1 MKARILATAT
11 LALALFAT
19 PVIAETPASVA
30 TYEIDTSHTYLG
42 FAISHLGFSTTYGRF
57 TDVSGS
63 ITFNE
68 ENPEASSVEVRIVP
82 ASLYTGH
89 EERDKHV
96 RGKDF
101 LNVEEFPE
109 MSFIS
114 TAIERTGEKT
124 GKITGDL
131 TLHGVTKPVTLEA
144 TFTRMGEYPMQK
156 GVKAIGFEATGNLKR
171 SDFGIETYLPAIGD
185 EVSITIS
192 LEAMQK

>member
-11 LALALFAT
+11 LALALLAT

-131 TLHGVTKPVTLEA
+131 TLHGVTKPVTLDA
-144 TFTRMGEYPMQK
+144 TFRKMGDYPMQE
-156 GVKAIGFEATGNLKR
+156 GVQAIGFDATGSLKR
-171 SDFGIETYLPAIGD
+171 SDFGIETFLPAVGD
-185 EVSITIS
+185 EVTLTIS

>member
-1 MKARILATAT
+1 MKARILAMAT
-11 LALALFAT
+11 LAFALCAT
-19 PVIAETPASVA
+19 PTIAETPASAA

-42 FAISHLGFSTTYGRF
+42 FSINHLGFSTTYGRF
-57 TDVSGS
+57 TDVSGT

-68 ENPEASSVEVRIVP
+68 ENPEASSVEVQIVP

-109 MSFIS
+109 MSFKS

-124 GKITGDL
+124 AKITGDL
-131 TLHGVTKPVTLEA
+131 TLHGVTTPVTLDA
-144 TFTRMGEYPMQK
+144 TFTKMGDYPMQE
-156 GVKAIGFEATGNLKR
+156 GVKAIGFDATGTLKR
-171 SDFGIETYLPAIGD
+171 SDFGIETFLPAIGD
-185 EVSITIS
+185 EVTITIS